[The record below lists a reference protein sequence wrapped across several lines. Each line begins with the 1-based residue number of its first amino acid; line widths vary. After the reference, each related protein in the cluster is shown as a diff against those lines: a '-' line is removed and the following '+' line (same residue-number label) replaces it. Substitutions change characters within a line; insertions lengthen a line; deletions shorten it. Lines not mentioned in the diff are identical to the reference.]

1 MPTYISSNNNRFYVA
16 LETSYGNA
24 ASVTPQNRIPAV
36 KLTARQQTEKTQRR
50 DKTGTRTFPGD
61 PVGLRSL
68 TNFDITT
75 YMTGWDDQAQAPPHG
90 ALFQACLGGAPISSG
105 GGAVASSATPTSI
118 AFTAAHGLA
127 PGAAVVSG
135 NEMRFVTAVVDS
147 KTVLINAPF
156 SAQPQAGGVT
166 TPTMTYIPAEELS
179 STTIYDYWSPTTAA
193 QRLLSGAAV
202 DKLTVKVNSDLHQF
216 EFSGQ
221 ASDLVDSTSFQGQ
234 QAGLTQYPGEPA
246 VAGLNYSIIPGHLGQ
261 VWLGAAPAQFFTL
274 TAADLT
280 LSNGLQLRAQEF
292 GSQYPRA
299 IAPGIRT
306 VALDFT
312 VFQMDDSATAALYQA
327 ARQRS
332 PISVMLQLGQEPG
345 QLFGIYMKSIV
356 PQVPQFDD
364 SQSRLQ
370 WRFQT
375 NRAQGGVSDELYIA
389 FG

>member
-1 MPTYISSNNNRFYVA
+1 MPSYISSNNNRFYVA
-16 LETSYGNA
+16 LETSYGA
-24 ASVTPQNRIPAV
+24 AANVAPQNRIPAV
-36 KLTARQQTEKTQRR
+36 KLTARQQTEKTQRK
-50 DKTGTRTFPGD
+50 DKTGTRTFLGD
-61 PVGLRSL
+61 PVGLRRL
-68 TNFDITT
+68 TDFDITT
-75 YMTGWDDQAQAPPHG
+75 YMTGWADQTQAPPHG
-90 ALFQACLGGAPISSG
+90 ALFQACLGGVPVNSAG
-105 GGAVASSATPTSI
+105 GSVASSATPTTI
-118 AFTAAHGLA
+118 AFTAAHGLT

-147 KTVLINAPF
+147 KTVLVNAPF
-156 SAQPQAGGVT
+156 STQPQAGGVT
-166 TPTMTYIPAEELS
+166 TPSMTYTPAEELS
-179 STTIYDYWSPTTAA
+179 SATIYDYWSPTTAA

-202 DKLTVKVNSDLHQF
+202 DKLSVKVNSDLHQF

-221 ASDLVDSTSFQGQ
+221 ASDLVDSTSFEGQ
-234 QAGLTQYPGEPA
+234 QAGLTQYPAEPA

-280 LSNGLQLRAQEF
+280 LNNGLQLRAQEF

-332 PISVMLQLGQEPG
+332 PISVMLQLGQQQG
-345 QLFGIYMKSIV
+345 QLFGIYMKSVV

-375 NRAQGGVSDELYIA
+375 NRAQGGADDELYIA